1 MRMSADPPIE
11 IDARGRPPLGMSPSQ
26 FLARYWQRRP
36 LLIRNAFPAFVSP
49 ISPDE
54 LAGLACEP
62 AALARIVR
70 RERLAAGDDPAQS
83 RWHLPS
89 GPFGARERESG
100 GEGKG
105 VSVREDLGG
114 GRIHQKK

>member
-11 IDARGRPPLGMSPSQ
+11 IDARGRPPLGMSPAQ

-70 RERLAAGDDPAQS
+70 RERLAAGDDQDRDGRAG
-83 RWHLPS
+83 L
-89 GPFGARERESG
+89 
-100 GEGKG
+100 
-105 VSVREDLGG
+105 VG
-114 GRIHQKK
+114 GRFDRFGHRPRRLGAG

>member
-70 RERLAAGDDPAQS
+70 RERLAAAAVPGPS
-83 RWHLPS
+83 RWHPQTGPS
-89 GPFGARERESG
+89 GQGDLPRPPDGRAPGR
-100 GEGKG
+100 GK
-105 VSVREDLGG
+105 
-114 GRIHQKK
+114 